1 MFDLVLPENK
11 IKQQS
16 FISSKNKY
24 NREFIY
30 RSVLRGRS
38 VLRPPTGIL
47 PVAELDSVE
56 TMSNVHNLESFINE
70 HKGILDSL
78 SERKIRGQVL
88 SQLEETILSFLN
100 EKLDELLA
108 TPVPKRHTEL
118 MSTVQ
123 DAKRFLRSQG
133 R

>member
-108 TPVPKRHTEL
+108 TPVPKLLVLT
-118 MSTVQ
+118 T
-123 DAKRFLRSQG
+123 F
-133 R
+133 